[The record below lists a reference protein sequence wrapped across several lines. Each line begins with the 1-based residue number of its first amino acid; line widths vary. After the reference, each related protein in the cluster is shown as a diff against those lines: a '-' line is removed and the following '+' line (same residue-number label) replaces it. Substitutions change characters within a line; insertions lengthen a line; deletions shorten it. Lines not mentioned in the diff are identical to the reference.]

1 MHRSIT
7 CWIDGGASLRMYKL
21 TWKDKEQT
29 SLRGTKREFGSGQS
43 GGAGAVVELR
53 PSIHEG
59 GSQSWSGE
67 FVYWGS

>member
-1 MHRSIT
+1 M
-7 CWIDGGASLRMYKL
+7 